1 MAQVAIKRCSD
12 YNPENVQQAV
22 NEAVV
27 LLGGIEKFVRPGQK
41 VLIKPNM
48 LSARPPESGVCTH
61 PEVARAV
68 IKLVKRVTGS
78 VYVGDS
84 HGGFDV
90 INMDNVY
97 EASGI
102 KKICQ
107 EEGVELVRFDSV
119 KAIDGIP
126 FASIISGVDVVINLP
141 KMKTHGFTALTG
153 AVKNIFGT
161 VVGKYKA
168 ECHFRFEKKED
179 FCFHLVKIFSHVKPA
194 LNLMDGIVAMEGDG
208 PTAGTLRKS
217 GLILASPDAVAL
229 DAVFTELAGIKA
241 PILTTTYAGKMGL
254 GVSDISLIEISGEKI
269 ENARMKDFKLPQAT
283 FFYNP
288 PAWSL
293 WFLGKLLRSYPF
305 VKSSVCIS
313 CRICE
318 KNCPA
323 KAIDIDRYHIDYSK
337 CIYCFCCH
345 ELCPHSSIG
354 VRKTLA
360 GKLFSFLMEVRRRC
374 RSKQ

>member
-107 EEGVELVRFDSV
+107 EEGVELGAERDS
-119 KAIDGIP
+119 
-126 FASIISGVDVVINLP
+126 
-141 KMKTHGFTALTG
+141 
-153 AVKNIFGT
+153 
-161 VVGKYKA
+161 
-168 ECHFRFEKKED
+168 ED
-179 FCFHLVKIFSHVKPA
+179 QGGEPHPS
-194 LNLMDGIVAMEGDG
+194 
-208 PTAGTLRKS
+208 
-217 GLILASPDAVAL
+217 VAL
-229 DAVFTELAGIKA
+229 GA
-241 PILTTTYAGKMGL
+241 P
-254 GVSDISLIEISGEKI
+254 
-269 ENARMKDFKLPQAT
+269 P
-283 FFYNP
+283 
-288 PAWSL
+288 
-293 WFLGKLLRSYPF
+293 
-305 VKSSVCIS
+305 
-313 CRICE
+313 
-318 KNCPA
+318 
-323 KAIDIDRYHIDYSK
+323 
-337 CIYCFCCH
+337 
-345 ELCPHSSIG
+345 IG
-354 VRKTLA
+354 VEHKEPHGHHRRVERGHMGVEEDPRHGHQRPAREEPRDAAESLRHEHVHQPDEHRDEDHCGQA
-360 GKLFSFLMEVRRRC
+360 HGGRRR
-374 RSKQ
+374 QPLPLL